1 MLTERSRELIRW
13 AVKSGIGLG
22 VNLALLTVWVDSF
35 GVPPQVAIFINGGLL
50 SVYGYLVTMWWV
62 FDDTKQIQSVRG
74 HVKQFLG
81 MQGILAGG
89 KIVNYLIYVA
99 LIWAGIDY
107 RVSWVLG
114 ALVGLVISFGGN
126 RTWWTG
132 VSQTR
137 M

>member
-22 VNLALLTVWVDSF
+22 VNLALLTVWVDSL
-35 GVPPQVAIFINGGLL
+35 GVPPQVAIFFNGALL

-62 FDDTKQIQSVRG
+62 FNDTKQIGSVRG

-99 LIWAGIDY
+99 LIWVGIDY

-114 ALVGLVISFGGN
+114 ALVGLVVSFGGN